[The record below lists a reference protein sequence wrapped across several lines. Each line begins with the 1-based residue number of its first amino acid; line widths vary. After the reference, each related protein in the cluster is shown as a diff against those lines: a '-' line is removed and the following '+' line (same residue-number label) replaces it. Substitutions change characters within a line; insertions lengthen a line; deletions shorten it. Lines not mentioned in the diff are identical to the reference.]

1 MTSAR
6 VLCAFAIAGL
16 CGPDLAVNSRTP
28 AAFNDAT
35 SAEISAAL
43 ASLEQPQDAPAS
55 STCALVPIPA
65 PDPKTNM
72 FTSRQEEDL
81 GDAIA
86 EQMQRNYLV
95 IDDDDVTAYL
105 RHVGGRL
112 LAQAPT
118 SDFGVQFYLF
128 DLPIANALTL
138 PGGRIYVSRK
148 LIAMTRS
155 EDELAAVLG
164 HELGHA
170 LTHQTAQEM
179 TRQFREV
186 MGVTTAGTREEIF
199 HTYEALT
206 DKSVTKRKAFRKSEG
221 NEQTDQLV
229 ADQLGLQMLAK
240 AGYTPQAFPD
250 FFDRLANTKGN
261 TGGWLSDFFGATRP
275 DSRRLREMQK
285 QVAVMPVSCKAR
297 SAPATSPEYQKW
309 QAAVVSYIGLGHKE
323 ELHELF
329 SKTKLNPPLQSDIW
343 SLRISPDGK
352 YLLAQDEATIY
363 VMTREPLAAKFTI
376 FAPDSFSATFT
387 PDSQSIVF
395 YTPTLRIESWS
406 IADELRTS
414 VVEMQVANE
423 CLQSALSADGK
434 YLACFT
440 SDWALII
447 SEVATGEVRFQK
459 KNFSQPDVLQYYATL
474 LQRFLDPEG
483 AEFIHMRFSP
493 DGRYFVAHGSQDA
506 TIALELDGFKTFS
519 LPSAT
524 RELMWGNFTFV
535 GADKIAGAD
544 LVNPKNSGIVKFP
557 SGESVRRV
565 AFGNTHLEATADS
578 RHIIL
583 RPVKEH
589 VLGVMDAQTGII
601 GLGFDKRAL
610 DVFGDVYVH
619 ERSDGDL
626 TIRGFKDAKE
636 IARIKLPMGQLG
648 YLRSAN
654 VSPDLRWLAISEQS
668 RGGLWDLAKG
678 ERVFY
683 TRGFT
688 GATVSPQGVVQADF
702 AKFQDTKRQIA
713 RMDPAARRIDPGTEI
728 GDQQLWQFGN
738 VLLRSTHNAKN
749 DWKHSN
755 IRLEASDV
763 SSNKTLWSREFPK
776 EAPRYLSSR
785 SEGNL
790 VLEWPANSDGAKLE
804 IKNDPVLSAAGARL
818 QGGSEDYFIEVIE
831 PVTGKLLSALVI
843 RTGKRA
849 FRLLSAE
856 SSGDWFVAADSRNR
870 LLVYSL
876 SSGEQAGILFGR
888 KPVISGSASLLAAEN
903 ERGQLLIYDLQA
915 MSRRQEY
922 FFTSRIA
929 YTYFAPDNRRIFV
942 LTGDQTAYFL
952 AVPKPPEKSK
962 DVAAN

>member
-1 MTSAR
+1 MTFAR

-16 CGPDLAVNSRTP
+16 CGANLALKSGTLGAITE
-28 AAFNDAT
+28 AAPSET
-35 SAEISAAL
+35 SAAL
-43 ASLEQPQDAPAS
+43 GLLKALQNAPAS
-55 STCALVPIPA
+55 STCALVPIPT
-65 PDPKTNM
+65 PDPKINM
-72 FTSRQEEDL
+72 FTSRQEQDL

-86 EQMQRNYLV
+86 EQVQRDYLV
-95 IDDDDVTAYL
+95 IDDDDVTGYL
-105 RHVGGRL
+105 RRVGGKL
-112 LAQAPT
+112 LTQAPP

-128 DLPIANALTL
+128 DLPVANALTL

-148 LIAMTRS
+148 LIAMTRG

-206 DKSVTKRKAFRKSEG
+206 DKTVTKRKALRRSEG
-221 NEQTDQLV
+221 SEQGDQLV
-229 ADQLGLQMLAK
+229 ADQLGLQLLAK
-240 AGYTPQAFPD
+240 AGYTPQASPE

-285 QVAVMPVSCKAR
+285 QVAAMPAPCKTR
-297 SAPATSPEYQKW
+297 NTSASSPEYQKW
-309 QAAVVSYIGLGHKE
+309 QAAVISYIGLGHKE
-323 ELHELF
+323 ELHEMF
-329 SKTKLNPPLQSDIW
+329 GKTKLSPPLQSDIW

-363 VMTREPLAAKFTI
+363 VMNREPLASKFTI
-376 FAPDSFSATFT
+376 YAPDSFSATFT

-395 YTPTLRIESWS
+395 YTPTLRIETWS
-406 IADELRTS
+406 IADEVRTS

-423 CLQSALSADGK
+423 CLQSALSPDAK

-440 SDWALII
+440 SDWELII

-459 KNFSQPDVLQYYATL
+459 KNFSQPDWFQYYTFML
-474 LQRFLDPEG
+474 RRLLDPEG

-493 DGRYFVAHGSQDA
+493 DNRYFVAHGAQDA
-506 TIALELDGFKTFS
+506 TIAMELDGFKTFS
-519 LPSAT
+519 VPSAT

-535 GADKIAGAD
+535 GPGQIAGAD
-544 LVNPKNSGIVKFP
+544 LINPKNSGIVKFP

-565 AFGNTHLEATADS
+565 QFGNTHLEATADA
-578 RHIIL
+578 RHIML
-583 RPVKEH
+583 RPVKDH
-589 VLGVMDAQTGII
+589 ALGVMDVETGLI
-601 GLGFDKRAL
+601 GLGSDKRAL
-610 DVFGDVYVH
+610 DAFGDIYVH
-619 ERSDGDL
+619 ERTDGDL
-626 TIRGFKDAKE
+626 AMSGFKDPKE

-648 YLRSAN
+648 HLRAVN
-654 VSPDLRWLAISEQS
+654 VSPDLHWLAISEQS
-668 RGGLWDLAKG
+668 RGGLWDLTKG

-713 RMDPAARRIDPGTEI
+713 RMDPAARRIDPGKEI
-728 GDQQLWQFGN
+728 GDQEFWQFGN
-738 VLLRSTHNAKN
+738 ILLRSTHNAKN
-749 DWKHSN
+749 DWKHRDIS
-755 IRLEASDV
+755 LEASDV
-763 SSNKTLWSREFPK
+763 SSNKTLWSRAFPK

-831 PVTGKLLSALVI
+831 PATGKLLNTLVI

-856 SSGDWFVAADSRNR
+856 SSGDWLVAADSRNR

-876 SSGEQAGILFGR
+876 SSGDQAGMLFGL
-888 KPVISGSASLLAAEN
+888 KPVISGPASLLAAEN
-903 ERGQLLIYDLQA
+903 ERGQLLIYDLKT

-942 LTGDQTAYFL
+942 LTGDQNAYFL
-952 AVPKPPEKSK
+952 AVPKAPEKPRN
-962 DVAAN
+962 VAAN